1 MWSAARRFGPPQR
14 ADREL
19 IPARVAHVDAMA
31 ALLASGSPDRL
42 AAGASS
48 LRATGRETLR
58 RILRA
63 DQAATDEQLIE
74 LAATSSV
81 PSVTP
86 ELAVALLR
94 APQSESDVIAGGRA
108 SAALARHGSQR

>member
-1 MWSAARRFGPPQR
+1 
-14 ADREL
+14 
-19 IPARVAHVDAMA
+19 MA

-63 DQAATDEQLIE
+63 DQAATD
-74 LAATSSV
+74 
-81 PSVTP
+81 
-86 ELAVALLR
+86 
-94 APQSESDVIAGGRA
+94 
-108 SAALARHGSQR
+108 